1 MTEKLVEIKDLEISF
16 GEGSKKFVAV
26 KNANFFINKGE
37 TFSLVGESGSGKTTI
52 GRAIIGLNDTSAGEI
67 IYDGRKINGR
77 NSHSE
82 KSELIRKIQMIFQ
95 DPAASLNERATVDY
109 IISEGLINH
118 HLFNSEEERQ
128 EKVKNIM
135 HEVGLLAEH
144 LTRYPHEFSGGQ
156 RQRVGIARA
165 LAVNPQ
171 FIVCDEPISALD
183 VSIQAQVIN
192 MFEDLQQELGLT
204 YLFIAHDLLVVHHIS
219 DRIAVMYL
227 GRIVEIADS
236 NELNDNPM
244 HPYTQ
249 SLLSAVPYPDP
260 KMAKERQRI
269 VLEGDVPSP
278 LHMPSG
284 CAFRTRCR
292 YATEKCAQE
301 CPSLTDRGNGH
312 QVACWNK

>member
-1 MTEKLVEIKDLEISF
+1 ME
-16 GEGSKKFVAV
+16 
-26 KNANFFINKGE
+26 
-37 TFSLVGESGSGKTTI
+37 LVG
-52 GRAIIGLNDTSAGEI
+52 LN
-67 IYDGRKINGR
+67 
-77 NSHSE
+77 
-82 KSELIRKIQMIFQ
+82 
-95 DPAASLNERATVDY
+95 
-109 IISEGLINH
+109 
-118 HLFNSEEERQ
+118 
-128 EKVKNIM
+128 
-135 HEVGLLAEH
+135 AEH
-144 LTRYPHEFSGGQ
+144 ATRYAHEFSGGQ
-156 RQRVGIARA
+156 RQRIGIARA
-165 LAVNPQ
+165 LATNPR
-171 FIVCDEPISALD
+171 FIVCDEAVSALD

-192 MFEDLQQELGLT
+192 MFEELQEKLGVA

>member
-1 MTEKLVEIKDLEISF
+1 MLNVQDITVTYSQNPRPTIEGFHLQMKPGEICSI
-16 GEGSKKFVAV
+16 
-26 KNANFFINKGE
+26 
-37 TFSLVGESGSGKTTI
+37 VGESGSGKTTVI
-52 GRAIIGLNDTSAGEI
+52 RSILGVLPGGGKVTKGDILFEGESLLHYSKKQWRDLRGTQI
-67 IYDGRKINGR
+67 
-77 NSHSE
+77 S
-82 KSELIRKIQMIFQ
+82 MIFQ
-95 DPAASLNERATVDY
+95 NAGAMINPVRKIGSQYVEYIRAHRDISKKDAADMAIQML
-109 IISEGLINH
+109 
-118 HLFNSEEERQ
+118 
-128 EKVKNIM
+128 EKMRLPNGKRIM
-135 HEVGLLAEH
+135 DSYSFEL
-144 LTRYPHEFSGGQ
+144 SGGMC
-156 RQRVGIARA
+156 QRVGIARA
-165 LAVNPQ
+165 LAVNPE

-192 MFEDLQQELGLT
+192 MFEELQEKLGVA

>member
-1 MTEKLVEIKDLEISF
+1 MEELLRYDHVDISYNGIPAVQDVSFTLRPGEILGI
-16 GEGSKKFVAV
+16 
-26 KNANFFINKGE
+26 
-37 TFSLVGESGSGKTTI
+37 VGESGCGKSTLLKAAMGLLGSSGIVTRGDIWYK
-52 GRAIIGLNDTSAGEI
+52 
-67 IYDGRKINGR
+67 GR
-77 NSHSE
+77 NLPDLPARALR
-82 KSELIRKIQMIFQ
+82 KLNGPELGMIFQ
-95 DPAASLNERATVDY
+95 SAGSSFCPIRTVGAQLYEIMTQHGSATKKEFENCASEL
-109 IISEGLINH
+109 L
-118 HLFNSEEERQ
+118 
-128 EKVKNIM
+128 EKLGFEDGRRI
-135 HEVGLLAEH
+135 L
-144 LTRYPHEFSGGQ
+144 RSYPFELSGGMQ
-156 RQRVGIARA
+156 QRVGIARA
-165 LAVNPQ
+165 IALNPE
-171 FIVCDEPISALD
+171 FVVCDEPVSALD

-192 MFEDLQQELGLT
+192 MFEELQEKLGVA